1 MISVLVVDDHPL
13 FRDGLVGLL
22 DVIDD
27 VDVVGVVGDGKPA
40 VARAVELGPTSS

>member
-1 MISVLVVDDHPL
+1 MITVLVVDDHPL

-27 VDVVGVVGDGKPA
+27 IDVVGVVGDGEEA
-40 VARAVELGPTSS
+40 VSRSSSSVPTSY